1 MQTQSPLNLYVS
13 GCNGGDSCCTTAN
26 QCDIDEGDCDVD
38 GDCKAGLLCGTDNC
52 PIKTG
57 FQWDATDDCCYKP
70 RKTLILISMCTSK
83 AIQVPRVFE
92 IGYQKYLS

>member
-1 MQTQSPLNLYVS
+1 MQTQSPPNLYVS

-70 RKTLILISMCTSK
+70 RKTLSIIL
-83 AIQVPRVFE
+83 
-92 IGYQKYLS
+92 GYADSDWYFILR